1 MSFSHSG
8 RVLFTCG
15 EQNVYAF
22 DVLFGNYLGKVGEHE
37 TQVTC
42 VDVSPDGQALA
53 SASWDTLVKI
63 WA

>member
-1 MSFSHSG
+1 M
-8 RVLFTCG
+8 LFTCG